1 MNHRMTLSHRRR
13 TNRSAPRAFTLI
25 EIIIVVT
32 IIAILATMI
41 APRIW
46 TNVMKAN
53 ISKAQSEVQS
63 IASVVTNYLLDTQ
76 ISRLPDDFE
85 LDILVLP
92 PDDGGGPSGPY
103 LQKRD
108 NLIDPWDHE
117 YIIIIPGEVNYDF
130 DIVSLGEDGE
140 LGTEDDI
147 IN

>member
-1 MNHRMTLSHRRR
+1 MNHRKTYSNRHRPI
-13 TNRSAPRAFTLI
+13 RSARRAFTLI
-25 EIIIVVT
+25 EIIVVVT

-53 ISKAQSEVQS
+53 NSRAKSEVQS

-85 LDILVLP
+85 LEILVLP

-108 NLIDPWDHE
+108 NLFDPWGRE

-147 IN
+147 TN